1 MAIYTKRGDQG
12 ESTLLNTKT
21 KISKSA
27 LVFNVLGT
35 IDETNSY
42 LGLAASFT
50 KEQFLRNK
58 IIQVQRTLFKLG
70 SIIAGA
76 RLTIPKSQV
85 SKYEREIDAWTN
97 EMPKLANFILPGG
110 SKPSSALFVARTVA
124 RKLERLLVKLSE
136 ERKLNPGL
144 LVFTNRLSDYLF
156 TLARYINFRG
166 GILEMP
172 WRGHRPARRKA
183 AA

>member
-1 MAIYTKRGDQG
+1 MPIYTRKGDKG
-12 ESTLLNTKT
+12 TAGLLETEQRFP
-21 KISKSA
+21 KSS
-27 LVFNVLGT
+27 LIFEVLGT

-58 IIQVQRTLFKLG
+58 IIQVQKTLFKLG

-110 SKPSSALFVARTVA
+110 SESSSALFVARTVA

-144 LVFTNRLSDYLF
+144 LVFINRLSDYLF